1 MTPRTAAQDPPT
13 PPQGSGDEPGC
24 FQPPNFCT
32 PPIGWATALAPLGMG
47 RGKKYLLFPLVTGRS
62 PPVGSLERAVVKTL
76 LTQLRSLLLF
86 REQQR
91 GVGGSGPRASSSR
104 SLPGP
109 DISVNVRKILQLS
122 SF

>member
-1 MTPRTAAQDPPT
+1 MTGR
-13 PPQGSGDEPGC
+13 
-24 FQPPNFCT
+24 
-32 PPIGWATALAPLGMG
+32 ATAPAPPGMG

-62 PPVGSLERAVVKTL
+62 LPAGSLERAVVTTL

-86 REQQR
+86 REPRR
-91 GVGGSGPRASSSR
+91 GVGGSGPGASSSR

-109 DISVNVRKILQLS
+109 DISVNVRKILWLS